1 MNKQDAINNI
11 KEYLINEFEITESE
25 AEENTS
31 KNIID
36 LAVSYYDS
44 QASYDIDKQL
54 LILDCCNECK
64 KIPVNYNN
72 INNYLDYGL
81 LAAMMDDIDGIT
93 EE

>member
-11 KEYLINEFEITESE
+11 KEYLINEFEMMESE
-25 AEENTS
+25 ANDKIKETV
-31 KNIID
+31 IG
-36 LAVSYYDS
+36 LAVGCNDS

-64 KIPVNYNN
+64 EIPVNYNN
-72 INNYLDYGL
+72 INNFLDYGL

>member
-11 KEYLINEFEITESE
+11 KEYLINEFEMEESE
-25 AEENTS
+25 ADDEI
-31 KNIID
+31 KDNIIG
-36 LAVSYYDS
+36 LAVGYCDS

-64 KIPVNYNN
+64 EIPVEYNN

-81 LAAMMDDIDGIT
+81 LVAMMDEIDGIT
-93 EE
+93 E